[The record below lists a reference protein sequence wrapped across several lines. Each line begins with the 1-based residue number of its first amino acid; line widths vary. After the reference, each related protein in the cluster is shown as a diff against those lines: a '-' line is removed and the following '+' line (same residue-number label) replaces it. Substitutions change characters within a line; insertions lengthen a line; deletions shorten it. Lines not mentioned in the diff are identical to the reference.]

1 VAQNQ
6 KLRPSGTPTI
16 ELVRH
21 PDVLPVFIVGSVR
34 SGTSAMMVALRDGAE
49 IRGFNE
55 GVLAHLLPGLLAS
68 VQHHYGKHLQKPSTM
83 LGSVPESFL
92 TTGIKNL
99 FGQAFVETMG
109 TGCWL
114 DKTPGG
120 QSMVES
126 CPSLLEIF
134 PNAKFIYCQRR
145 GIENVLSRQNKF
157 RDGDFEAHCRGWAL
171 TMEAWLQTAPK
182 LGASAISVD
191 QRDMALD
198 PEGVSRK
205 VSDFLGLSM
214 DQREGVLN
222 ALRSQ
227 RLEQTRAAND
237 DAPVALEQTGWSEAE
252 QDLFRSICGPMM
264 TAFGYDM
271 DGAKGSVQR
280 KSYSFFVPVAD
291 GVAARRENIPVRKAS
306 RSMDAR
312 RFKLD
317 PNPHG
322 EPAAGL
328 RHRIADMTQFGRFS
342 AWVRLA
348 GPGVARIDG
357 LVFRFSLEG
366 DGEAAPKFT
375 AEQTIKAGR
384 PVHWTVDLPALS
396 GACDAVLS
404 VSPVSPMAADDQV
417 SAIWIDAQL
426 T

>member
-1 VAQNQ
+1 
-6 KLRPSGTPTI
+6 
-16 ELVRH
+16 VRY
-21 PDVLPVFIVGSVR
+21 PDALPIFIVGSVR
-34 SGTSAMMVALRDGAE
+34 SGTSAMMAALRDGGE

-55 GVLAHLLPGLLAS
+55 GVLAHLLSGLLAS
-68 VQHHYGKHLQKPSTM
+68 VEHHYGKHQQKPSTM

-99 FGQAFVETMG
+99 FGQAFIETMG
-109 TGCWL
+109 TGRWL

-145 GIENVLSRQNKF
+145 GIDNVLSRQNKF
-157 RDGDFEAHCRGWAL
+157 RDGDFEGHCRGWAL
-171 TMEAWLQTAPK
+171 AMEAWLQTAPK
-182 LGASAISVD
+182 LGASAIAVD

-205 VSDFLGLSM
+205 VGDFLELSAE
-214 DQREGVLN
+214 QREGVLD
-222 ALRSQ
+222 ALRSR
-227 RLEQTRAAND
+227 RLEQTRAAHD
-237 DAPVALEQTGWSEAE
+237 DAPVALEQTGWSKAE
-252 QDLFRSICGPMM
+252 QDTFRSICEPMM

-271 DGAKGSVQR
+271 NGAKGRAQGR
-280 KSYSFFVPVAD
+280 SYSFFVPVTD
-291 GVAARRENIPVRKAS
+291 GRSARRENIPARKAA

-312 RFKLD
+312 RFRLD

-328 RHRIADMTQFGRFS
+328 RHRIADMAQFGKFS
-342 AWVRLA
+342 ARLRLA
-348 GPGVARIDG
+348 GAGARRTDG
-357 LVFRFSLEG
+357 LVFRFSLERDG
-366 DGEAAPKFT
+366 DAVPSFA
-375 AEQTIKAGR
+375 AEQKIQAGP
-384 PVHWTVDLPALS
+384 PVTWMVDLPALS

-404 VSPVSPMAADDQV
+404 VSPVSPIAADDRV
-417 SAIWIDAQL
+417 TALWIDAQL